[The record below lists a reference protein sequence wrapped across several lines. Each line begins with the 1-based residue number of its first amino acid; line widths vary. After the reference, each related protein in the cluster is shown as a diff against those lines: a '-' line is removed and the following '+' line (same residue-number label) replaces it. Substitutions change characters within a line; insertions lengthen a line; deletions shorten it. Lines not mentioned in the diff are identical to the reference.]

1 MDLVGKRLAPAKMLP
16 PHRETYTKQ
25 QKWLLQSVLCTIC
38 KPALH
43 WLVIENKKQKKKTL
57 IKYKEYELFSK
68 GKKLALAK
76 MPLIR

>member
-1 MDLVGKRLAPAKMLP
+1 MAPAKMLP

-43 WLVIENKKQKKKTL
+43 WLVIENKKQKKTKK
-57 IKYKEYELFSK
+57 KYKEYELFSK